1 MAARRRRLR
10 SLLLAAGTLLCAA
23 AVVILVQLRP
33 PAWWTPS
40 PTVDDALD
48 RVGERFEQGW
58 ASEISRIRPDTAPWA
73 VRVGE
78 DEVNAWLTARL
89 PLWCAH
95 VGVEPIGDVR
105 VHLADEVI
113 EVAAMLPDL
122 PALVVASLRPTV
134 TGGRLDPGLGTTCLG
149 RLPVPF
155 LTEGA
160 MRSAVEQLGSG
171 DDDLRAV
178 LLPALRGESV
188 DATFELVDHR
198 RVRLRDIEVR
208 EGELLM
214 EFETL
219 PAESRTAQ

>member
-1 MAARRRRLR
+1 MAARRSRLR
-10 SLLLAAGTLLCAA
+10 SLLWAAGTLLCAA
-23 AVVILVQLRP
+23 AVVIVVQLRP
-33 PAWWTPS
+33 PAWWAPS
-40 PTVDDALD
+40 PTVDDALE
-48 RVGERFEQGW
+48 RLGERFEQGW
-58 ASEISRIRPDTAPWA
+58 ASEVSRVRPDTAPWA
-73 VRVGE
+73 VRIGE

-95 VGVEPIGDVR
+95 VGVEPVGDVR
-105 VHLADEVI
+105 VHFGPDTI

-122 PALVVASLRPTV
+122 PALVVASLRPSV
-134 TGGRLDPGLGTTCLG
+134 SGGRLDPGLGTTCLG

-160 MRSAVEQLGSG
+160 MRTALEQLGSG
-171 DDDLRAV
+171 DGDLRAI
-178 LLPALRGESV
+178 LLPALHGESV
-188 DATFELVDHR
+188 DATFELADRR
-198 RVRLRDIEVR
+198 RVRLRDVEVR